1 MIRNFRY
8 IVIAPMLI
16 VLVWGCSQETRENS
30 TDTPTKPETHYVS
43 IEKVDGVWKAV
54 DDQEDTY
61 GVAVNKNDTIV
72 WSCDSSATV
81 FQFPINYEK
90 WFRDLPADTA
100 IKNGYR
106 RRLAQG
112 KELRLKVR
120 PNAPSDTLTYAVLVI
135 NDTTL
140 AEGDSVPTVI
150 IN

>member
-1 MIRNFRY
+1 MNRNVKY
-8 IVIAPMLI
+8 LVIAPIFALI
-16 VLVWGCSQETRENS
+16 LGCNPEARQNS
-30 TDTPTKPETHYVS
+30 ADIPTKPETHYVS

-54 DDQEDTY
+54 DDQVETY
-61 GVAVNKNDTIV
+61 GVAVNKNDMIV
-72 WSCDSSATV
+72 WKCDSSATV

-90 WFRDLPADTA
+90 WFRDLPADTV

-106 RRLAQG
+106 RRLQQG